1 MSGEPASDR
10 GFVAEVE
17 IDVYQPNL
25 RLRVPAIE
33 DSLPVARQVL
43 RALGDTVAAEAD
55 ALEDAELALTE
66 ACANAVEHAYP
77 DRDGMMEIT
86 LSPQGDSM
94 LVSVRDFGKG
104 MPPAG
109 ADPPGGRGHG
119 LMMIEGIARA
129 VEIRGDD
136 GGTEVAMTLGMG
148 EPVHQSVDGA
158 VPGVQPAERVVRRL
172 VAVVAAQSDMP
183 MDRTLEA
190 LLVSEMAARN
200 SLRRLVGDHAKLRV
214 TRSASNVELRFGPL
228 EEHGGEAAVRESDVA
243 AIGPVVERLSDGVR
257 TERERAQGVEV
268 EYLVLSIG
276 PRGKASIA

>member
-1 MSGEPASDR
+1 MSGDPASDR

-17 IDVYQPNL
+17 IGVFEPGL
-25 RLRVPAIE
+25 RLRVPATE

-43 RALGDTVAAEAD
+43 RALGNSVAAEGE

-77 DRDGMMEIT
+77 DGEGFVEIT
-86 LSPQGDSM
+86 LSPRDDEM
-94 LVSVRDFGKG
+94 MVSVRDFGRG
-104 MPPAG
+104 MPPGG

-119 LMMIEGIARA
+119 LVMIEGIARA
-129 VEIRGDD
+129 VEIRGD
-136 GGTEVAMTLGMG
+136 GGTEVAMTLAMG
-148 EPVHQSVDGA
+148 EPAVHTVDGA
-158 VPGVQPAERVVRRL
+158 VPGVQPAERVIRRL

-200 SLRRLVGDHAKLRV
+200 SLRRLVGDRARLRV
-214 TRSASNVELRFGPL
+214 TRSASIVELRLGPL
-228 EEHGGEAAVRESDVA
+228 EEHGGAAAVMESDVA
-243 AIGPVVERLSDGVR
+243 AIGPVVERLADDVR
-257 TERERAQGVEV
+257 IERELVEGVEV

-276 PRGKASIA
+276 PRATASAT